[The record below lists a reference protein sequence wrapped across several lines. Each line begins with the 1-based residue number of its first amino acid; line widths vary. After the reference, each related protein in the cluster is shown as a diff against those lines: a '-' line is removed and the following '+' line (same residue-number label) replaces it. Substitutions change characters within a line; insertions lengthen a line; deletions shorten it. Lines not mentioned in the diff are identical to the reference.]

1 MRVRYKPTGQLGDIP
16 DNKFDPSLFEKVQ
29 DSSKNTQ
36 QPETLQGKAGK
47 FVIDSLL
54 GIASPFIKT
63 GQNVGGAGVE
73 AARASGIEQTKQA
86 STGLIDQSALINQ
99 QLRTETDPLKKA
111 ALLEQSRKL
120 SEGLGS
126 LSQTNKSITQYQNPF
141 LNKEDMK
148 QVIEHPV
155 EEVARNTAGLA
166 SFAIDPTKG
175 NILMQILKSA
185 AQGGLM
191 TASQKGTGAAEIAG
205 GSVFSGALG
214 GLLGIGGK
222 IFGGRG
228 SKVATDTLG
237 KELQAVASQTRNKNL
252 GQVIAGAGEDISGSV
267 LNPKAR
273 EGVGYIADKK
283 GLQQLQKQL
292 DLSGHADS
300 QLEQLGNQFNLIQSK
315 IKSLLSGNKTEALTS
330 TTIKDFKEELIKT
343 MTTPS
348 DKASRGAI
356 LFIENRIKST
366 ANKGSITAEALYQ
379 LKSDLRG
386 ELTAAMTKIERGGVL
401 QAKEEAKLAAFN
413 SLKKTLDSLDKNI
426 MPYNSLENKMFD
438 LSKGLIE
445 TSKGVKGSDWLTNIL
460 SSKGSQAVADVAG
473 QTTTKVGNTLDSLLR
488 NPASQLMKRGIN
500 AAERIP
506 GQIQQGL
513 VSGAGM
519 QQGSDIQNELQS
531 TPDELLKTEIGDVT
545 GNEKIKQLLSLAA
558 LYDLSKNNGR
568 DASKIDTVSKM
579 FGDKIGGKK
588 TEAEQSASSTG
599 VSTKDAISQLPK
611 IKSKVGLWGIG
622 MKTNSLLSGAN
633 MADQDVLD
641 FVTTIGNIKASIAK
655 ARAGTSFTA
664 NEEKMLDKYTPNEND
679 SYQSLQTKL
688 KWLDRNFSNR
698 IIKSNE

>member
-1 MRVRYKPTGQLGDIP
+1 
-16 DNKFDPSLFEKVQ
+16 
-29 DSSKNTQ
+29 
-36 QPETLQGKAGK
+36 
-47 FVIDSLL
+47 
-54 GIASPFIKT
+54 
-63 GQNVGGAGVE
+63 
-73 AARASGIEQTKQA
+73 
-86 STGLIDQSALINQ
+86 
-99 QLRTETDPLKKA
+99 
-111 ALLEQSRKL
+111 
-120 SEGLGS
+120 
-126 LSQTNKSITQYQNPF
+126 
-141 LNKEDMK
+141 
-148 QVIEHPV
+148 
-155 EEVARNTAGLA
+155 
-166 SFAIDPTKG
+166 
-175 NILMQILKSA
+175 
-185 AQGGLM
+185 
-191 TASQKGTGAAEIAG
+191 
-205 GSVFSGALG
+205 
-214 GLLGIGGK
+214 
-222 IFGGRG
+222 
-228 SKVATDTLG
+228 
-237 KELQAVASQTRNKNL
+237 
-252 GQVIAGAGEDISGSV
+252 
-267 LNPKAR
+267 
-273 EGVGYIADKK
+273 
-283 GLQQLQKQL
+283 
-292 DLSGHADS
+292 
-300 QLEQLGNQFNLIQSK
+300 
-315 IKSLLSGNKTEALTS
+315 
-330 TTIKDFKEELIKT
+330 
-343 MTTPS
+343 
-348 DKASRGAI
+348 
-356 LFIENRIKST
+356 
-366 ANKGSITAEALYQ
+366 
-379 LKSDLRG
+379 
-386 ELTAAMTKIERGGVL
+386 
-401 QAKEEAKLAAFN
+401 
-413 SLKKTLDSLDKNI
+413 
-426 MPYNSLENKMFD
+426 
-438 LSKGLIE
+438 
-445 TSKGVKGSDWLTNIL
+445 
-460 SSKGSQAVADVAG
+460 SSKGSQAVAVVAG